1 MENKNK
7 EQIIMRKYI
16 ENYIIFYLE
25 NDDEFTEKN
34 KEKFTKIL
42 QNNEIME
49 ELAQKLGAMKLED
62 MQDINYEISKLL
74 EGVQFNA

>member
-1 MENKNK
+1 
-7 EQIIMRKYI
+7 MRKYV
-16 ENYIIFYLE
+16 ENYIRFYLE

-34 KEKFTKIL
+34 KGKFTKIL

-49 ELAQKLGAMKLED
+49 ELGAMKLED

-74 EGVQFNA
+74 EEVQFNA

>member
-1 MENKNK
+1 
-7 EQIIMRKYI
+7 MRKYI
-16 ENYIIFYLE
+16 ENYIRFYWE

-49 ELAQKLGAMKLED
+49 DLAQKLGAMKLED
-62 MQDINYEISKLL
+62 MQDINYEISRLL
-74 EGVQFNA
+74 EEVQFNA

>member
-1 MENKNK
+1 
-7 EQIIMRKYI
+7 MRKYI

-62 MQDINYEISKLL
+62 MQDINYEISRLL
-74 EGVQFNA
+74 EEVQSNA

>member
-1 MENKNK
+1 
-7 EQIIMRKYI
+7 MRKYI

-74 EGVQFNA
+74 EEVQFNA

>member
-1 MENKNK
+1 
-7 EQIIMRKYI
+7 MRKYI

-34 KEKFTKIL
+34 KGKFTKIL

-74 EGVQFNA
+74 EEVQFNA

>member
-16 ENYIIFYLE
+16 ENYIRFYLE

-74 EGVQFNA
+74 EEV

>member
-1 MENKNK
+1 
-7 EQIIMRKYI
+7 MRKYI

-49 ELAQKLGAMKLED
+49 DLAQKLGAMKLED
-62 MQDINYEISKLL
+62 MQDINYEISRLL
-74 EGVQFNA
+74 EEVQFNA

>member
-1 MENKNK
+1 MVNS
-7 EQIIMRKYI
+7 Y
-16 ENYIIFYLE
+16 
-25 NDDEFTEKN
+25 

>member
-1 MENKNK
+1 
-7 EQIIMRKYI
+7 MRKYI

-49 ELAQKLGAMKLED
+49 ELTQKLGAMKLED

-74 EGVQFNA
+74 EEVQFNA

>member
-1 MENKNK
+1 
-7 EQIIMRKYI
+7 MRKYI

-62 MQDINYEISKLL
+62 MQDINYEISRLL
-74 EGVQFNA
+74 EEVQFNA

>member
-1 MENKNK
+1 
-7 EQIIMRKYI
+7 MRKYI
-16 ENYIIFYLE
+16 ENYIVFYLE

-74 EGVQFNA
+74 EEVQFNA